1 MSMVQVVAKIFSS
14 LTTFQVHQVSTTQR
28 SISRYILIP
37 SHNVNFEQLAIYKKI
52 MQCNV
57 SMTF

>member
-14 LTTFQVHQVSTTQR
+14 LTTFQVHQVISTTQR

-37 SHNVNFEQLAIYKKI
+37 SHNVNFEQLAIYKTL
-52 MQCNV
+52 CNV
-57 SMTF
+57 TFQ